1 LPPLLKEETKR
12 HAKDIRDKY
21 HQSPSDTWIE
31 IFMKNKHYRLIDNEG
46 KGDCF
51 FATIRDAFSNI
62 AQQTSVNKIR
72 KKLSNEAT
80 EEIFLNYKEQYDMYS
95 NAILVDT
102 NNIRELSAQYTIL
115 KERCNETIDRNE
127 QKIICT
133 EAANIKKQHDKLV
146 TEKKATS
153 QMLRE
158 YKFMKGIESLDA
170 FKAIIKR
177 CEFWADTWAIS
188 TLERILNIK
197 FIIMSSETYKKGD
210 IRNVLQCGLL
220 NDSILEQRGRF
231 TPEFYIIVDH
241 TGDHYKLIGYKKKS
255 IFKFTE
261 LPYDIKKMIVD
272 KCMER
277 NSGAFAIIPEF
288 IKFKNNNSKNVIKE
302 VEYDDITESKL
313 RGLYNDDIV
322 FRFYSK
328 SLDKPPPGKGSGE
341 KIPNDR
347 LKEYVELATIPEWRK
362 KLSNFWIQPFSLDN
376 HQWASVENYYQGSK
390 FKKGHPQFYLSFSL
404 DSGTDLSK
412 DPAMAKAA
420 GGKTGKIK
428 GELLRPIEVSID
440 SDFSGKRKSREIYD
454 AQYAKFTQNEELKT
468 LLLATGEAKLTHFV
482 RGSEPETYDE
492 LMMIRDKIRR
502 NKV

>member
-1 LPPLLKEETKR
+1 
-12 HAKDIRDKY
+12 
-21 HQSPSDTWIE
+21 
-31 IFMKNKHYRLIDNEG
+31 M
-46 KGDCF
+46 
-51 FATIRDAFSNI
+51 
-62 AQQTSVNKIR
+62 
-72 KKLSNEAT
+72 
-80 EEIFLNYKEQYDMYS
+80 
-95 NAILVDT
+95 
-102 NNIRELSAQYTIL
+102 
-115 KERCNETIDRNE
+115 
-127 QKIICT
+127 
-133 EAANIKKQHDKLV
+133 
-146 TEKKATS
+146 
-153 QMLRE
+153 
-158 YKFMKGIESLDA
+158 
-170 FKAIIKR
+170 
-177 CEFWADTWAIS
+177 
-188 TLERILNIK
+188 
-197 FIIMSSETYKKGD
+197 
-210 IRNVLQCGLL
+210 
-220 NDSILEQRGRF
+220 
-231 TPEFYIIVDH
+231 VDH

-261 LPYDIKKMIVD
+261 LPYDIKKMIID

-328 SLDKPPPGKGSGE
+328 SLDKPHPGKGSGE

-390 FKKGHPQFYLSFSL
+390 FKKGHPDFYLSFSL

-428 GELLRPIEVSID
+428 GELLRPVEVSID
-440 SDFSGKRKSREIYD
+440 ADFSGKRKSREIYD
-454 AQYAKFTQNEELKT
+454 AQYAKFTQNEDLKA

-482 RGSEPETYDE
+482 RGGEPETYDE

-502 NKV
+502 NKI